1 MQLFRDDG
9 RMTEVA
15 AATAVLFR
23 NGHAQQTFA
32 AGLQPGLAIDAAG
45 FVPLSLTRQAL
56 AFEET
61 SRSFTQHLV
70 ILAIDITF
78 DFHRTLLID

>member
-9 RMTEVA
+9 RMTEIA
-15 AATAVLFR
+15 AATAVFLR
-23 NGHAQQTFA
+23 DGHTQQTFA
-32 AGLQPGLAIDAAG
+32 AGLQPGFAIDATG

-61 SRSFTQHLV
+61 SRGFTQHLV
-70 ILAIDITF
+70 ILAIDITL